1 MVNIKIPRQAIYRS
15 FTDDPGTC
23 PRCGKTL
30 VNERQTYMVATRRG
44 KKITDSFIMRDDF
57 GWFCKSCPI
66 VVLNEKEIYKM
77 FSVGAKK
84 WGNVGQEYVVLGIVD
99 LDAIPAD
106 KRNLPLGGE
115 DNPVPL
121 IEFEDV
127 YETPK
132 ILPQPASVVRKK
144 VDGTESQPPTHRS
157 KRRRKRSGSKNSAGA
172 LNQ

>member
-1 MVNIKIPRQAIYRS
+1 MINIKIPRQAIYRS
-15 FTDDPGTC
+15 FTDDPGAC
-23 PRCGKTL
+23 PNCGEGL

-66 VVLNEKEIYKM
+66 VVLNEKDIYKM

-84 WGNVGQEYVVLGIVD
+84 WGNVGQEYVALGIVD

-106 KRNLPLGGE
+106 KQDLPLGGE

-121 IEFEDV
+121 IEFKDV
-127 YETPK
+127 YETEK
-132 ILPQPASVVRKK
+132 ILPTPPRAVREK
-144 VDGTESQPPTHRS
+144 VNETESQAPTHRS
-157 KRRRKRSGSKNSAGA
+157 KRRRKRS
-172 LNQ
+172 

>member
-1 MVNIKIPRQAIYRS
+1 MINIKIPRQAIYRS

-23 PRCGKTL
+23 PRCGGTL
-30 VNERQTYMVATRRG
+30 VNERQTYMVATRSG

-99 LDAIPAD
+99 LDGVPAD
-106 KRNLPLGGE
+106 KQDLPLGGE

-121 IEFEDV
+121 IEFKDA
-127 YETPK
+127 YETEK
-132 ILPQPASVVRKK
+132 IPQPPPPVVRGK
-144 VDGTESQPPTHRS
+144 VNETESQVSTHRS
-157 KRRRKRSGSKNSAGA
+157 KRRRKRS
-172 LNQ
+172 